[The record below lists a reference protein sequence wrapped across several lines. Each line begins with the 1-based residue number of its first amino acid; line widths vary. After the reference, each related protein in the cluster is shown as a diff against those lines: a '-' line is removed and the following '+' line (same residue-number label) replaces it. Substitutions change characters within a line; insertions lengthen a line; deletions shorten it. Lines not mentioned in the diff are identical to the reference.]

1 MDMKNTTIS
10 ITINTEQLN
19 ALTYYMVKKELNLQD
34 DLNDYI
40 QKLYERHVPQATREY
55 LDDKI
60 ARESTSRPMRPRRA
74 QDSTTVEVEV

>member
-1 MDMKNTTIS
+1 MKNTTIS

-60 ARESTSRPMRPRRA
+60 ARESASRSVRPRRM
-74 QDSTTVEVEV
+74 QDGISTEAED

>member
-1 MDMKNTTIS
+1 MKNTTIS

-19 ALTYYMVKKELNLQD
+19 ALTYYMVKKDLNLQD

-55 LDDKI
+55 LDDNI
-60 ARESTSRPMRPRRA
+60 ARESASRPVRPRRA
-74 QDSTTVEVEV
+74 QDSTMVATEV